1 MEDQGGC
8 RGPLRREE
16 RGHCHSLA
24 NWMSHPARRFNRMF
38 YAIATH
44 LESRD
49 SDMSVR
55 LVLGENVKKVVLNEL
70 TFFYGSF
77 ESPPSSSTKEFRANQ
92 ELSCSISHI

>member
-1 MEDQGGC
+1 
-8 RGPLRREE
+8 
-16 RGHCHSLA
+16 
-24 NWMSHPARRFNRMF
+24 MF

-55 LVLGENVKKVVLNEL
+55 LVLGESVKKVVLNEL